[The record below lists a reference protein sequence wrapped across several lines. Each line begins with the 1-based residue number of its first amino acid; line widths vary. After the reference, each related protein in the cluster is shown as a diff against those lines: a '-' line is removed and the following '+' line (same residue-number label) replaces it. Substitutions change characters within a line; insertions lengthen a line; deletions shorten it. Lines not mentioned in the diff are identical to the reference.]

1 MQRSVL
7 RLCGV
12 RTYDEPMHTEGSHNE
27 GDLNRTVADLRRDVD
42 DLLTWR
48 AETFPAAPD
57 TPTVSTGEAA
67 RILGVDRTT
76 VFRRIQAGQ
85 IPAHRLPGGA
95 WRIPT
100 EAITN
105 PTGEQQ

>member
-1 MQRSVL
+1 ML
-7 RLCGV
+7 HLCVV
-12 RTYDEPMHTEGSHNE
+12 RTNNEPMHTEGSHNE

-48 AETFPAAPD
+48 AETFPAVPD

-76 VFRRIQAGQ
+76 VWRRIEAGQ

-100 EAITN
+100 EAITQH
-105 PTGEQQ
+105 TGDQP